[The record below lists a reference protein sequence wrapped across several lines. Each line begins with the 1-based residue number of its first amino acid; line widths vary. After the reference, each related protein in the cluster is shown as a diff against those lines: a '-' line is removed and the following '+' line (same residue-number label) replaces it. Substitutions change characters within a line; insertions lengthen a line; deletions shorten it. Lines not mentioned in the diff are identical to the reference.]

1 MFYNPWERKDY
12 SCPRPA
18 SKTRYAS
25 FELFRIIESCLAP
38 RMEGNWTKDFKWN
51 STVRDWVQGSTIHF
65 MIHYMKCL
73 TMKRF
78 CIIMAD
84 TADKN
89 EACISCC
96 KCSLE
101 YLSAACNRTPLCVDW
116 GRNGW
121 VAYGACHSIALWL
134 PKVRSLNTVL
144 MFLCCLLVPR
154 ALMEMNSLR

>member
-1 MFYNPWERKDY
+1 
-12 SCPRPA
+12 
-18 SKTRYAS
+18 
-25 FELFRIIESCLAP
+25 
-38 RMEGNWTKDFKWN
+38 
-51 STVRDWVQGSTIHF
+51 
-65 MIHYMKCL
+65 MKG
-73 TMKRF
+73 F
-78 CIIMAD
+78 CIMAG
-84 TADKN
+84 TAEKN

-144 MFLCCLLVPR
+144 MFVCCRLVPR
-154 ALMEMNSLR
+154 ALIAMNSLL